1 MLETQ
6 QVAPYPRLD
15 HDQTGTSPGY
25 RIYEACD
32 GWVAIVALDDPR
44 RAALRAVAGVGTDA
58 ELVEAL
64 RTRAAAELLGDLGA
78 HGVPAEL
85 VAEQQYRS
93 VWDDP
98 ENRRSGMVTT
108 YEQADWGTMDQFG
121 AFWCFGDR
129 RLALERACPALG
141 QHSREI
147 LVELG
152 FGDDEISH
160 LARIGVVKGPGLTAS
175 DR

>member
-25 RIYEACD
+25 RVYEACD

-64 RTRAAAELLGDLGA
+64 RTRAAAELLDDLGA

-121 AFWCFGDR
+121 AFWCFGDVGSHSSGPVPP
-129 RLALERACPALG
+129 LASIHARSLWSSGSGTTRSAT
-141 QHSREI
+141 SR
-147 LVELG
+147 G
-152 FGDDEISH
+152 SGW
-160 LARIGVVKGPGLTAS
+160 
-175 DR
+175 